1 MRKSELLNHWAS
13 LKPGLPLKPNAIHN
27 RHKGSTYGH
36 DGIRIEGSPEFI
48 DAILSRLQDLLA
60 YENGDTRLGVAYSQ
74 VQAKPGKDHTGGDH
88 VCYVKFHERGDEAK
102 IANRIFGEATY
113 KRPRAA

>member
-1 MRKSELLNHWAS
+1 
-13 LKPGLPLKPNAIHN
+13 
-27 RHKGSTYGH
+27 
-36 DGIRIEGSPEFI
+36 
-48 DAILSRLQDLLA
+48 LLA
-60 YENGDTRLGVAYSQ
+60 YENGETRLGVAYSQ
-74 VQAKPGKDHTGGDH
+74 VQPKPGKDWNGGDH